1 MNRSKFIHRVDV
13 TRQVITP
20 AEDGTET
27 RTTQTVFSDLRCLMV
42 PLSAYATSNIF
53 GKVAHARLQMTWGE
67 EAVRDGDWVTFHEKR
82 YRLSDITGDTLRPS
96 NRYQTAVLAE
106 VAGQ

>member
-1 MNRSKFIHRVDV
+1 MNRSRFNHRVDV
-13 TRQVITP
+13 TRQVITT
-20 AEDGTET
+20 AGDGTES
-27 RTTQTVFSDLRCLMV
+27 RTTQAVLSGLRCLLV

-53 GKVAHARLQMTWGE
+53 GKVAHARFQMTWGE
-67 EAVRDGDWVTFHEKR
+67 EAVRDGDFVIFQGKR
-82 YRLSDITGDTLRPS
+82 YRLSDITADTLRPS